1 MPPKKTSKVMEI
13 HKPSRS
19 TRVLAISNNKGGVG
33 KTTTAMNLAGAFV
46 LQERKVLVID
56 MDPQTNASIA
66 FNVEVSKDNPGIR
79 HVLMN
84 EKMPLK
90 DCVYER
96 GPFCDFIPSDLQ
108 LEDIQR
114 DLYVDP
120 QGRLRLREKLQ
131 SAIGHYDFILIDCPP
146 DVGMLTQNA
155 LVAANEVLGR
165 SAKNTSHV
173 VLYMNPVLC
182 RPPTSDA

>member
-1 MPPKKTSKVMEI
+1 VE
-13 HKPSRS
+13 
-19 TRVLAISNNKGGVG
+19 L
-33 KTTTAMNLAGAFV
+33 
-46 LQERKVLVID
+46 LV
-56 MDPQTNASIA
+56 
-66 FNVEVSKDNPGIR
+66 R
-79 HVLMN
+79 HVLLREFLPQIGTNSN

-131 SAIGHYDFILIDCPP
+131 AAIGHYDFILIDCPP

-155 LVAANEVLGR
+155 RVAANEVL
-165 SAKNTSHV
+165 
-173 VLYMNPVLC
+173 LPVDIGFFSIAGLS
-182 RPPTSDA
+182 RMMQII